1 MLDDLFNFPLHRV
14 ERMIGAVHD
23 AVGPRPYDRFAEKG
37 QPADAGAVHVDI
49 VILLCDLHHLPD
61 AFDQPRMAHD
71 DGELAEISGHFAEP
85 LRTCILPQ
93 AAVKEND
100 QAVVLS
106 RLHERIDLFFVVG
119 RAIFDQGMNLYPF
132 EPELD
137 PFLQNLERILW
148 TVSGTQPHEAV
159 NASRVLFHSAG
170 NVLVGLPVIRR
181 LPYPDGKSNNPIYPG
196 AIHRTQHVLRH
207 EFHDRRNLVDG
218 KLLSRPHVGVRVNDL
233 DAFSFN
239 SDHSFLL
246 KIKSLLETIL
256 PKIFRQRRDEPSVE
270 GRPCPFASVHPRR
283 EVPFGGLPLAP
294 KAMGPLGRLLRPPKA
309 MGQWVLWTVH
319 VRCFGLAQQPPSL
332 LEQSGGGGSKD
343 RCTRRGGSSVST
355 VQRTRTLLHRA

>member
-71 DGELAEISGHFAEP
+71 DGELAEISGHFAKP

-106 RLHERIDLFFVVG
+106 RLHEWIDLFFIVG
-119 RAIFDQGMNLYPF
+119 RAIFDQRMNLYPF
-132 EPELD
+132 ESELD

-148 TVSGTQPHEAV
+148 AVSGTQPHEAV

-170 NVLVGLPVIRR
+170 NVLVGLSIIRR
-181 LPYPDGKSNNPIYPG
+181 LPYPDGKSDNPIYPG
-196 AIHRTQHVLRH
+196 AIHRAQHVLRH
-207 EFHDRRNLVDG
+207 EFHDRGNLVDG
-218 KLLSRPHVGVRVNDL
+218 KLLSRPHVGVRVNDF

-239 SDHSFLL
+239 GNH
-246 KIKSLLETIL
+246 
-256 PKIFRQRRDEPSVE
+256 
-270 GRPCPFASVHPRR
+270 
-283 EVPFGGLPLAP
+283 
-294 KAMGPLGRLLRPPKA
+294 GRLLRTFCRDYPIENLPSTRSPLIVKKC
-309 MGQWVLWTVH
+309 GSSGLPSLH
-319 VRCFGLAQQPPSL
+319 SLPSPRCARNLKLQISNLESEICHLKSRRARPQPHPRSPRSLRAPPSMFRSGSPLSLLLMRERSVPKPGRRPILEL
-332 LEQSGGGGSKD
+332 LE
-343 RCTRRGGSSVST
+343 ST
-355 VQRTRTLLHRA
+355 EPNK

>member
-23 AVGPRPYDRFAEKG
+23 AVGPCPYDRFAEKG

-181 LPYPDGKSNNPIYPG
+181 LPYPDGKSDNPIYPG
-196 AIHRTQHVLRH
+196 AIHRAQHVLRH
-207 EFHDRRNLVDG
+207 EFHDRGNLVDG
-218 KLLSRPHVGVRVNDL
+218 KLLSRPHVGVRVNDF

-239 SDHSFLL
+239 RNH
-246 KIKSLLETIL
+246 
-256 PKIFRQRRDEPSVE
+256 
-270 GRPCPFASVHPRR
+270 
-283 EVPFGGLPLAP
+283 
-294 KAMGPLGRLLRPPKA
+294 GRLLRTFCRDYPMENLPSTRSPLIVKKCGSSGENLPARNFLGPRGSLRSTASRHHPSRTCLDKLPRGTRFRLRPKRVSGKRA
-309 MGQWVLWTVH
+309 SSG
-319 VRCFGLAQQPPSL
+319 APPS
-332 LEQSGGGGSKD
+332 
-343 RCTRRGGSSVST
+343 CAARGPLINPKPPT
-355 VQRTRTLLHRA
+355 P